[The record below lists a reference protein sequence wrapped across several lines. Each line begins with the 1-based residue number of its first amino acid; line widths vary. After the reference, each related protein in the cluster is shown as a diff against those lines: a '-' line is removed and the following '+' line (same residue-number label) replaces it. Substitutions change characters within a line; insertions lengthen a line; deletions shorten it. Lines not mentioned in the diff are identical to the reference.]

1 MKTKIM
7 SATLSS
13 ILLFTTSSNICV
25 SAIEW
30 KIILPTT
37 VGSVVASMV
46 PNALSNVWNFI
57 TSTYDRFTTYLE
69 VERYRGFRKP
79 EEIMKKLEDVAKGKS
94 EIRIYGQEKAKKQM
108 KEALSSVVARIDN
121 IKRRKNDI
129 KELRGNIVYLIG
141 KPGTGKTK
149 MCYAIADAFLKHSDK
164 TCIFCHSE
172 NITSES
178 ELGIQL
184 FKTVNSKNIG
194 EKRSKNALGTDGVV
208 AKEEESPILKHLFNW
223 YESVVI
229 IDEYEKMKQKS
240 AKPGTVMN
248 VGGMSIP
255 IAGAVGAQF
264 DNSADE
270 ILRSI
275 ASTGKYKFM
284 NKEVDC
290 SKVLIL
296 ITTNE
301 TRKELENNFG
311 IGGISGG
318 GVQRLNIIEFD
329 YLSLDACRGIV
340 GDVVQTV
347 TEVLTDTEGPFKLK
361 KIIFDEQSLED
372 MANYIFNDKIMQG
385 RAKNKLEDKI
395 YNLFSK
401 NMGKDAGKEVKIKFV
416 PTLRIFK
423 KDLLKSIRPAL
434 KSI

>member
-1 MKTKIM
+1 MKKLKIKVI
-7 SATLSS
+7 SLLLSS
-13 ILLFTTSSNICV
+13 VILFTTPVRV
-25 SAIEW
+25 SAIAWEMM
-30 KIILPTT
+30 IPTT
-37 VGSVVASMV
+37 VGSVIASMV
-46 PNALSNVWNFI
+46 PNALNSIWNFI
-57 TSTYDRFTTYLE
+57 TSTYDRFTTYLD
-69 VERYRGFRKP
+69 VEKYKGFREP
-79 EEIMKKLEDVAKGKS
+79 EEIMKRLEDIAENKS

-108 KEALSSVVARIDN
+108 TETLSGVVARIDN
-121 IKRRKNDI
+121 IKRHKSDV

-149 MCYAIADAFLKHSDK
+149 MCYAIADAFLKHPDK

-172 NITSES
+172 SITSES
-178 ELGIQL
+178 ELGTQL

-194 EKRSKNALGTDGVV
+194 EKRSKNALGTDGVM
-208 AKEEESPILKHLFNW
+208 AKEEESPMLKHLFNW
-223 YESVVI
+223 YESVLI

-240 AKPGTVMN
+240 AKPGTMMN

-270 ILRSI
+270 IIRSI

-296 ITTNE
+296 VTTNE
-301 TRKELENNFG
+301 TREELENNFG

-318 GVQRLNIIEFD
+318 GIQRLNIIEFE

-340 GDVVQTV
+340 NDVVQTV
-347 TEVLTDTEGPFKLK
+347 TEVLTDTKGPFKLK
-361 KIIFDEQSLED
+361 KIIFDKESLEE
-372 MANYIFNDKIMQG
+372 MANYIFEDKIMQG

-395 YNLFSK
+395 YTLFSK
-401 NMGKDAGKEVKIKFV
+401 NMGKEIGNEIKIKFV
-416 PTLRIFK
+416 PAVENNQEHFVK
-423 KDLLKSIRPAL
+423 N
-434 KSI
+434 